1 MPSLFQR
8 DYQSITSEL
17 MSKICER
24 RQKIL
29 IRTGTTAVLI
39 SDIKEQFSTYEDKNV
54 LDTIIR
60 QFGEN
65 TGFYQIVGKSIVLN
79 KEGKHECNR
88 LFS

>member
-24 RQKIL
+24 RQKNL
-29 IRTGTTAVLI
+29 SRTSTTAVLI

>member
-1 MPSLFQR
+1 MPTLSQR
-8 DYQSITSEL
+8 DYQSITSDL

-24 RQKIL
+24 RQKNL
-29 IRTGTTAVLI
+29 SRTGTTVVLI
-39 SDIKEQFSTYEDKNV
+39 SDIKEQFSSYEDKNV

-79 KEGKHECNR
+79 KEGKHECDR
-88 LFS
+88 LIP

>member
-1 MPSLFQR
+1 MPSLSQR

-24 RQKIL
+24 RQINL
-29 IRTGTTAVLI
+29 SRSGTTAVLI
-39 SDIKEQFSTYEDKNV
+39 SDIKEQFFSYEDKNV
-54 LDTIIR
+54 LEIIIR

-79 KEGKHECNR
+79 KEGKHECDR
-88 LFS
+88 LIG